1 MEVIAVT
8 VGQKVHQCL
17 AQLESVAA
25 DFRSFALDTQDQNAQ
40 KLYAQLSET
49 LQNQVINPL
58 RSRVNYIEAQEPQ
71 YRVYQQAMQQGQQP
85 QPKQPE
91 QQR

>member
-1 MEVIAVT
+1 MTI
-8 VGQKVHQCL
+8 GQKVHECL

-25 DFRSFALDTQDQNAQ
+25 DFRAFALDTQDPNAQ
-40 KLYAQLSET
+40 KLYAQLSDT

-58 RSRVNYIEAQEPQ
+58 KSRINYIEAQEPQ
-71 YRVYQQAMQQGQQP
+71 YKVHEQAMKQGQQP

>member
-1 MEVIAVT
+1 MTI
-8 VGQKVHQCL
+8 GQKVHQCL
-17 AQLESVAA
+17 ATLEGAAA
-25 DFRSFALDTQDQNAQ
+25 DLRTFALDTQDQTAQ

-58 RSRVNYIEAQEPQ
+58 KSRVDYIESQEPQ
-71 YRVYQQAMQQGQQP
+71 YKVYQQAMQQGQQP

-91 QQR
+91 QRH